1 MKLNIL
7 TSIVLLSLPTLSLA
21 EPIKEI
27 IPGLNKLKLN
37 QEVYLT
43 DALGIVNPKTV
54 ILLQVGDLVRIL
66 RPDKT
71 LYTGIVTET
80 IEENDSIR
88 IYGKVNNKE
97 NTSFGFAAS
106 KGGIFAGAIIEHN
119 SETIYSL
126 ELSEAHKGYIF
137 LYTTK
142 YDKKFI

>member
-1 MKLNIL
+1 MKLKTL
-7 TSIVLLSLPTLSLA
+7 TSIILLGLSSSGQSA
-21 EPIKEI
+21 PIKEI

-43 DALGIVNPKTV
+43 DIQGVVNPKTV

-66 RPDKT
+66 RPDNT
-71 LYTGIVTET
+71 LYTGMVSET
-80 IEENDSIR
+80 VEEAGSLKIH
-88 IYGKVNNKE
+88 GKVNNKE
-97 NTSFGFAAS
+97 NTSFGFAIS

-119 SETIYSL
+119 SDTIYSL
-126 ELSEAHKGYIF
+126 ELSEPHKGYIF